1 MGQKNA
7 RAGISRRSFLL
18 GSGLAA
24 ATAASAGLIGC
35 APKQAA
41 ETNGAGNAGPDAG
54 ANAQSAQ
61 GGNVYQSIAAQ
72 LNVQDYDY
80 RQNSGDLSHVLSPW
94 KLGNME
100 FSNRIVKS
108 AAGSNYENGGWD
120 AFVEYYR
127 RLAAG
132 GTEMIWVENFCHIFL
147 PYKNTINGNIDE
159 FTDEQVKQLTDT
171 IHAEG
176 AKCGTQTDIMG
187 SAFYTMVVGRGG
199 HDASLFTLDEI
210 DFMVD
215 CYVAAAKKFKAWGFD
230 AWELNCAGNNQTQW
244 FFSRSRNHR
253 DDEYGS
259 QTFENRVRFIGRI
272 IEAVRAEVGEDFPI
286 QVLLDAINENDL
298 NIGENAEFNT
308 VEDNIEIAKE
318 LEKAG
323 VSSLHV
329 RLGPQEQH
337 ATQFLGDLYFDT
349 RGGIGSTSFGG
360 QFDFSRHFQGKLVA
374 NHDGCGL
381 MLNLS
386 KMFTEAVSIPVGTVT
401 YLDPAHAPD
410 FIDKAIADGMVDF
423 LMINRPLTVDNQY
436 VNKLKEGR
444 IDEIRP
450 CTRCCHCWNDTVKGD
465 PYTTEGFG
473 GQCYCCR
480 IDPIRDNVG
489 QEEKGMPGWFDPPEG
504 DGEKNVMVVGAG
516 PAGMEA
522 ARIAAERGY
531 AVTLYDRKSS
541 TGGLLSFAAAIKGPH
556 QNLEDYSSWSRA
568 DLERKG
574 VNIVTGQEVD
584 AAFIK
589 EQAPDVVVLA
599 LGGKRDTL
607 GIEGD
612 DATNIISID
621 DIVNKADQ
629 IGQNVTIVGGNLQ
642 AIDVAAY
649 LMEQG
654 KHVSIVTPESASMLA
669 KGQSIWCKR
678 FALPILY
685 AHGMKV
691 WQESELASAGGG
703 TATVKTSTG
712 TETPYACDTV
722 VEAMDMLP
730 NKDLLDE
737 LDGIEAYAVGD
748 CDEPYNIEYAVRAG
762 NFVARAI

>member
-1 MGQKNA
+1 MTSS
-7 RAGISRRSFLL
+7 RTPGISRRDFLL

-24 ATAASAGLIGC
+24 AAAAGAGLVGC
-35 APKQAA
+35 APQAPA
-41 ETNGAGNAGPDAG
+41 AAPGADDLAATGEGAATAGE
-54 ANAQSAQ
+54 
-61 GGNVYQSIAAQ
+61 GNVYVSIAEQ
-72 LNVQDYDY
+72 LNPQDYDY
-80 RQNSGDLSHVLSPW
+80 RQNSGDLSQVLSPW

-132 GTEMIWVENFCHIFL
+132 GTEMIWVENFAHIFL
-147 PYKNTINGNIDE
+147 PYKNAINANIDE
-159 FTDEQVKQLTDT
+159 FTDEQVRQLTDA

-187 SAFYTMVVGRGG
+187 SAFYKEVSARGG
-199 HDASLFTLDEI
+199 HDAQYFTLEEI
-210 DFMVD
+210 DYMVD
-215 CYVAAAKKFKAWGFD
+215 SYVAAAKKFKAWGFD

-244 FFSRSRNHR
+244 FFSKSRNHR

-259 QTFENRVRFIGRI
+259 QTFENRVRFISRVI
-272 IEAVRAEVGEDFPI
+272 DAVHEEVGEDFPI
-286 QVLLDAINENDL
+286 QVLMDAINESDQL
-298 NIGENAEFNT
+298 IGENAEFNT
-308 VEDNIEIAKE
+308 VEDNIEIAKL

-323 VSSLHV
+323 VASLHM

-360 QFDFSRHFQGKLVA
+360 QFDFTRHFQGKLVA

-386 KMFTEAVSIPVGTVT
+386 KMFKDAVSIPVGTVT

-410 FIDKAIADGMVDF
+410 FMNQAIADGMCDF
-423 LMINRPLTVDNQY
+423 MMMNRPLTVDPQY
-436 VNKLKEGR
+436 VNKLKEGK

-465 PYTTEGFG
+465 PYSTEGFG
-473 GQCYCCR
+473 GSCYCCR
-480 IDPIRDNVG
+480 LDPIRDNVG
-489 QEEKGMPGWFDPPEG
+489 QEEKGMPGWFDPPAGEG
-504 DGEKNVMVVGAG
+504 SKNVMVVGAG

-531 AVTLYDRKSS
+531 TVTLYDKKSS
-541 TGGLLSFAAAIKGPH
+541 TGGMLSFAAAIKGPH
-556 QNLEDYSSWSRA
+556 QNLEDYSVWSRA

-574 VNIVTGQEVD
+574 VNIVTDTEVD

-589 EQAPDVVVLA
+589 EQAPDVAILA
-599 LGGKRDTL
+599 LGGARDSL
-607 GIEGD
+607 GLEGD
-612 DATNIISID
+612 GETNVISID
-621 DIVNKADQ
+621 DIVNAADT
-629 IGQNVTIVGGNLQ
+629 IGQNVTIVGGNMQ
-642 AIDVAAY
+642 ATDVAAY

-654 KHVSIVTPESASMLA
+654 KNVTIVTPENANMLA

-691 WQESELASAGGG
+691 WQESELVSAAGGV
-703 TATVKTSTG
+703 ATVKTATG

-722 VEAMDMLP
+722 IEAMDMLP
-730 NKDLLDE
+730 NKAMLDE
-737 LDGIEAYAVGD
+737 LSGIEAYAVGD
-748 CDEPYNIEYAVRAG
+748 CDDPYNIEYAIRAG
-762 NFVARAI
+762 NFCARAI